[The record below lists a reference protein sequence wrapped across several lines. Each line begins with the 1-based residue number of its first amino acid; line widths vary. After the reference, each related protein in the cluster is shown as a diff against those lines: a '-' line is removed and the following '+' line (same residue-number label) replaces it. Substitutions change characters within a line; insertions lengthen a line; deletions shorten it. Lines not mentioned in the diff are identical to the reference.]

1 MHNYRIVLSL
11 SSNKDT
17 LTTCT
22 PANIFDPLPS
32 HTPQKHPL
40 TTDDPDWHE
49 VQFQQ
54 RGGKLSETDPGK
66 EKEAVPPS
74 LVQDYRFGPISVDW
88 LDVRRTPKIRKKSA
102 KGSQT
107 QSSTTMASSSQI
119 VAGGKET
126 VEDAANAPKGA
137 MLATFEPSSSN
148 ITFGTAN
155 LPQGTVRIFRDTIL
169 PSEESETTVIPT
181 TEDGCT
187 LAVLALPSFMTPAD
201 FLTWVSPEEENIAHL
216 RMIRDSMP
224 NRTMALIKFR
234 NSRSAEKFGLTYN
247 GREFHA
253 MDPEICHVVRVL
265 SIDIDTP
272 DSSTLSF
279 SLSTLTPAT
288 ALASSG
294 AVYELPTCP
303 VCLERMDAAVTG
315 LVTVPCSHTF
325 HCACLSKWGDSR
337 CPVCRYSQNLLSSHP
352 STSSSSRLPF
362 NSAPSDPSTR
372 ALSRCASCS
381 SYTNLWICLICGNVG
396 CGRYGRAHAHQHYE
410 SSMHLYALEL
420 ETQRVW
426 DYAGDGYVHRL
437 IQNKTDGK
445 LVELPSAS
453 SMTTAAL
460 ADSRGM
466 GPGPADAL
474 AAEKIEAIGI
484 EYSYLLTTQL
494 DCQRAYFEDQQRLLK
509 DAIHVEQ
516 AAQTELRER
525 LAAQEREKE
534 KTEGK
539 VAKVGE
545 RAKALE
551 RELREE
557 KMVSEGMMKNM
568 DAMKGK
574 MEVADKEKGVLEEK
588 VKDLEEQLRD
598 VMFFLQAKEQIEK
611 SNGAGDGAAGEAAGG
626 TVVIPP
632 PMSTPA
638 RKRRGKVK

>member
-11 SSNKDT
+11 STNEDSSA
-17 LTTCT
+17 TCT
-22 PANIFDPLPS
+22 PTNIFDPLPS
-32 HTPQKHPL
+32 HTPQKLHL
-40 TTDDPDWHE
+40 TDDSDWHE
-49 VQFQQ
+49 VQQK
-54 RGGKLSETDPGK
+54 GGKSPVIDFGRDK
-66 EKEAVPPS
+66 ENILLPP
-74 LVQDYRFGPISVDW
+74 QDFRFGPISVDW
-88 LDVRRTPKIRKKSA
+88 LDIRRTSKARKKSA
-102 KGSQT
+102 KATPS
-107 QSSTTMASSSQI
+107 TMASSSQSQHKG
-119 VAGGKET
+119 ASGKEE
-126 VEDAANAPKGA
+126 VEDSPASIPKGT
-137 MLATFEPSSSN
+137 MLATFEPSSFD

-155 LPQGTVRIFRDTIL
+155 LPQGTVRIFRDTLL
-169 PSEESETTVIPT
+169 PSEESEKTVIPT

-201 FLTWVSPEEENIAHL
+201 FLTWVSPAEENIAHL

-234 NSRSAEKFGLTYN
+234 NSRAAEKFGSIYN
-247 GREFHA
+247 GREFHE
-253 MDPEICHVVRVL
+253 MEPEICHVVRVL
-265 SIDIDTP
+265 SIDINTP

-315 LVTVPCSHTF
+315 LITVPCSHTF

-352 STSSSSRLPF
+352 STSSSQLPF

-372 ALSRCASCS
+372 AHSRCASCS

-396 CGRYGRAHAHQHYE
+396 CGRYGRAHAHQHYQT
-410 SSMHLYALEL
+410 SMHLYALEL

-453 SMTTAAL
+453 SMTTAGMV
-460 ADSRGM
+460 DSRGM

-509 DAIHVEQ
+509 DAVHVEQ

-525 LAAQEREKE
+525 LAAQDRERERIEERVVKM
-534 KTEGK
+534 
-539 VAKVGE
+539 GE

-551 RELREE
+551 KDLREE
-557 KMVSEGMMKNM
+557 RMVSEGLMKNM
-568 DAMKGK
+568 DVMKGR
-574 MEVADKEKGVLEEK
+574 MEMAEKERGALEEK
-588 VKDLEEQLRD
+588 VKDMEEQLRD
-598 VMFFLQAKEQIEK
+598 AREKIEQ
-611 SNGAGDGAAGEAAGG
+611 GAGDREDVVGEAVGG
-626 TVVIPP
+626 TVVMQPP
-632 PMSTPA
+632 TPSTSTS
-638 RKRRGKVK
+638 RKRRGKK